1 MSRISTRPWGLL
13 GGTPGASARLEKND
27 GSVPVGDMVRL
38 YRGESLGVFT
48 AGGGGY
54 GEPRRRPAALV
65 ERDVREGRLDA
76 ATAARVYGW
85 TAEAPVGTG
94 EAAS

>member
-1 MSRISTRPWGLL
+1 MSRLTTRPWGLL

-27 GSVPVGDMVRL
+27 GTVPVGDMIRL

-54 GEPRRRPAALV
+54 GEPRNRPAALV
-65 ERDVREGRLDA
+65 ARDVREGRLDP

-85 TAEAPVGTG
+85 SPDQPVT
-94 EAAS
+94 EERP